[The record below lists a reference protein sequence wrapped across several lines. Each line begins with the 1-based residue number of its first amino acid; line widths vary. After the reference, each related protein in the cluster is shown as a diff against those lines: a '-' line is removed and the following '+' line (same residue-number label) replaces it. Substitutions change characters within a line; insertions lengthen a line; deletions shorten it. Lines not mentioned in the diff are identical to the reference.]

1 MTKEEKANNTSQ
13 VLGALRELKSVAN
26 DVYFMLFQMDLEDID
41 DLTER
46 GDPLLDIISA
56 IRMAEDKYMSI
67 LISMMYEKKEAG
79 DETVCT
85 GDGVRAEPGA
95 DV

>member
-13 VLGALRELKSVAN
+13 VLEVLRELKSVAN
-26 DVYFMLFQMDLEDID
+26 DVYFMLFQIDPEDID

-56 IRMAEDKYMSI
+56 IRMEEDKYMSI
-67 LISMMYEKKEAG
+67 LISMMYEKKES
-79 DETVCT
+79 
-85 GDGVRAEPGA
+85 
-95 DV
+95 